1 MKHQE
6 ISSLIWNICDDVL
19 RGLFKPHEY
28 GDVIIPFVVLRRLD
42 CIIEPYKDDI
52 ISLHNELKNDIDDIS
67 PIIKKKTGLVFYNH
81 SNYDLNRLK
90 GDTNGL
96 KLNFNNYINGYSP
109 NVFEILENFQ
119 LEKPVEKLLKN
130 NKLYLLI
137 DKLSEVDFHPNV
149 VDNHMMG
156 MVFEELL
163 RKFSEMSN
171 ETSGEHFSPKKVISL
186 LVSIVLSGG
195 KDNLKGDGLIRSMFD
210 CCCGTGGI
218 LTIGK
223 RWVEDNV
230 SEKIILNLFG
240 QELNPQTYSI
250 CKSDFLI
257 TGENP
262 DNIKLGSSLSN
273 DHFIGK
279 KFDYQITNPP
289 FGVSW
294 KSEEKFIITE
304 SENPNGRFSVGTPRS
319 SDGSLLFL
327 QHLISKFKDDNSR
340 IGIVFNGSPLFSGD
354 SGSGESEIRKWIIE
368 NDWLECIVQLPD
380 QLFYNTGITTYLW
393 ILSKKKSKVR
403 RGKIQLIDGSN
414 QYYQLKKSLGNKR
427 KEISEEGINYI
438 LKVYQEFKENE
449 ISKIYPN
456 EFFGYTKIVIEQPL
470 FKDGKIVLDKNGKP
484 KPDSSLR
491 DTERIPLIKI
501 NKPEIIEKEI
511 IEKVKNVGIDKFVD
525 FKKVGQNWVK
535 WFNEKK
541 EEEILNNE
549 ITTLLNNSN
558 IDIPKPEPT
567 SEEQIEK
574 YRNEGWIPISEF
586 NENDGMSDVRYING
600 EEWVLPFDRTE
611 VFEVLKYET
620 NNIDDYFEKEVK
632 PHLPNSW
639 VDKDKTSVGYEIN
652 FTKYF
657 YQYKPLRSVQDV
669 LKDLMDLEKESDGL
683 MNELIK

>member
-28 GDVIIPFVVLRRLD
+28 GDVIIPFIVLRRLD
-42 CIIEPYKDDI
+42 CIIEPNKDYV
-52 ISLHNELKNDIDDIS
+52 ISLYQELKNDIDDIS

-90 GDTNGL
+90 GDTNNL
-96 KLNFNNYINGYSP
+96 KLNFNNYINGYSQ
-109 NVFEILENFQ
+109 NVFEILEHFQ

-137 DKLSEVDFHPNV
+137 DKLTEVDFHPQV

-156 MVFEELL
+156 MIFEELL
-163 RKFSEMSN
+163 RRFSEMSN
-171 ETSGEHFSPKKVISL
+171 ETSGEHYTPRDIITL
-186 LVSIVLSGG
+186 LVSLVLSGG
-195 KDNLKGDGLIRSMFD
+195 KENLKGEGLIRSIFD
-210 CCCGTGGI
+210 CCSGTGGI

-223 RWVEDNV
+223 RWIEENISD
-230 SEKIILNLFG
+230 KIIINLFG

-273 DHFIGK
+273 DHYTGK

-294 KSEEKFIITE
+294 KSEEDFVKTE
-304 SENPNGRFSVGTPRS
+304 SQNPNGRFSVGTPRS

-354 SGSGESEIRKWIIE
+354 SGSGESEIRRWIIE

-380 QLFYNTGITTYLW
+380 QLFFNTGITTCLW
-393 ILSKKKSKVR
+393 ILGKKKSKER
-403 RGKIQLIDGSN
+403 RGKIQLIDSSN
-414 QYYQLKKSLGNKR
+414 YFRPLKKSLGSKR
-427 KEISEEGINYI
+427 KEISEQGRNYI
-438 LKVYQEFKENE
+438 LKVYEDFKENE

-456 EFFGYTKIVIEQPL
+456 EFFGYKKLTIEQPL
-470 FKDGKIVLDKNGKP
+470 VQDGKVVMDKKGKM
-484 KPDSSLR
+484 KPDGSLR
-491 DTERIPLIKI
+491 DTERIPL
-501 NKPEIIEKEI
+501 
-511 IEKVKNVGIDKFVD
+511 DVD
-525 FKKVGQNWVK
+525 
-535 WFNEKK
+535 
-541 EEEILNNE
+541 
-549 ITTLLNNSN
+549 
-558 IDIPKPEPT
+558 
-567 SEEQIEK
+567 
-574 YRNEGWIPISEF
+574 
-586 NENDGMSDVRYING
+586 
-600 EEWVLPFDRTE
+600 
-611 VFEVLKYET
+611 
-620 NNIDDYFEKEVK
+620 IDDYFEREVK

-639 VDKDKTSVGYEIN
+639 VDKDKTQVGYEIN

-657 YQYKPLRSVQDV
+657 YKYTPLRSVQDV
-669 LKDLMDLEKESDGL
+669 LKDLLELEKESDGL
-683 MNELIK
+683 MNELVK

>member
-1 MKHQE
+1 MKHQV

-28 GDVIIPFVVLRRLD
+28 GDVIIPFIVLRRLD
-42 CIIEPYKDDI
+42 CIIEPHKEEV
-52 ISLHNELKNDIDDIS
+52 ISLYQQLKNDIDDIS

-90 GDTNGL
+90 GDTSHL
-96 KLNFNNYINGYSP
+96 KINFNNYINGYSQ
-109 NVFEILENFQ
+109 NVFEILEHFQ

-149 VDNHMMG
+149 VDNHTMG
-156 MVFEELL
+156 MIFEELL

-171 ETSGEHFSPKKVISL
+171 ETSGEHYTPRDIITL
-186 LVSIVLSGG
+186 LVSIVLSGS
-195 KDNLKGDGLIRSMFD
+195 KENLKGEGLIRSIFD

-223 RWVEDNV
+223 KWIEENV
-230 SEKIILNLFG
+230 SEKIIINLFG

-262 DNIKLGSSLSN
+262 DNIKLGSSLSD
-273 DHFIGK
+273 DHYTGK

-294 KSEEKFIITE
+294 KSEEKFVKTE
-304 SENPNGRFSVGTPRS
+304 SENPNGRFSVGTPRTT
-319 SDGSLLFL
+319 DGSLLFL

-368 NDWLECIVQLPD
+368 NDWLECVVQLPD
-380 QLFYNTGITTYLW
+380 QLFFNTGITTYLW
-393 ILSKKKSKVR
+393 ILSKKKSKER

-414 QYYQLKKSLGNKR
+414 HYRPLKKSLGSKR
-427 KEISEEGINYI
+427 KEVSEKGKEYI
-438 LKVYQEFKENE
+438 LKVYNDFKEND

-456 EFFGYTKIVIEQPL
+456 EFFGYRKLTIEQPL
-470 FKDGKIVLDKNGKP
+470 VQDGKVVVDKKGNM
-484 KPDSSLR
+484 KPDGSLR
-491 DTERIPLIKI
+491 DTERIPL
-501 NKPEIIEKEI
+501 
-511 IEKVKNVGIDKFVD
+511 DVD
-525 FKKVGQNWVK
+525 
-535 WFNEKK
+535 
-541 EEEILNNE
+541 
-549 ITTLLNNSN
+549 
-558 IDIPKPEPT
+558 
-567 SEEQIEK
+567 
-574 YRNEGWIPISEF
+574 
-586 NENDGMSDVRYING
+586 
-600 EEWVLPFDRTE
+600 
-611 VFEVLKYET
+611 
-620 NNIDDYFEKEVK
+620 IDDYFDKEVK

-639 VDKDKTSVGYEIN
+639 VDKDKTQVGYEIN

-657 YQYKPLRSVQDV
+657 YQYKPLRSVNDV
-669 LKDLMDLEKESDGL
+669 LNDLMNLEKESDGL
-683 MNELIK
+683 MKELIK

>member
-19 RGLFKPHEY
+19 RGLIKPHQY
-28 GDVIIPFVVLRRLD
+28 GDLIIPFIVLRRLD
-42 CIIEPYKDDI
+42 CIIEPHKEEV
-52 ISLHNELKNDIDDIS
+52 ISLYQQLKNDIDDIS
-67 PIIKKKTGLVFYNH
+67 PIIKKKTGLVFYNY

-90 GDTNGL
+90 GDPNNL
-96 KLNFNNYINGYSP
+96 KLNFNNYINGYSQ
-109 NVFEILENFQ
+109 NVFDILEHFQ
-119 LEKPVEKLLKN
+119 LEKPVEVLLKN

-149 VDNHMMG
+149 VDNHTMG
-156 MVFEELL
+156 MIFEELL
-163 RKFSEMSN
+163 RRFSEMSN
-171 ETSGEHFSPKKVISL
+171 ETSGEHYTPRDIITL
-186 LVSIVLSGG
+186 LVSIVLSGS
-195 KDNLKGDGLIRSMFD
+195 KENLKGEGLIRSIFD

-223 RWVEDNV
+223 KWIEENV
-230 SEKIILNLFG
+230 SEKIIINLFG

-262 DNIKLGSSLSN
+262 DNIKLGSSLSD
-273 DHFIGK
+273 DHYTGK

-294 KSEEKFIITE
+294 KSEEKFVKTE

-380 QLFYNTGITTYLW
+380 QLFFNTGITSFLW
-393 ILSKKKSKVR
+393 ILSKKKSKQR

-414 QYYQLKKSLGNKR
+414 YFRPLKKPLGSKR
-427 KEISEEGINYI
+427 KEISEQGRNYL
-438 LKVYQEFKENE
+438 LKVYEDFKENE

-456 EFFGYTKIVIEQPL
+456 EFFGYRKLTIEQPL
-470 FKDGKIVLDKNGKP
+470 VQDGKMVLDKKGNI

-491 DTERIPLIKI
+491 DTERIPLDV
-501 NKPEIIEKEI
+501 II
-511 IEKVKNVGIDKFVD
+511 D
-525 FKKVGQNWVK
+525 
-535 WFNEKK
+535 
-541 EEEILNNE
+541 
-549 ITTLLNNSN
+549 
-558 IDIPKPEPT
+558 
-567 SEEQIEK
+567 
-574 YRNEGWIPISEF
+574 EF
-586 NENDGMSDVRYING
+586 
-600 EEWVLPFDRTE
+600 
-611 VFEVLKYET
+611 
-620 NNIDDYFEKEVK
+620 FEKEVK

-657 YQYKPLRSVQDV
+657 YQYKPLRSVKDV
-669 LKDLMDLEKESDGL
+669 LNDLMNLEKESDGL
-683 MNELIK
+683 MKELIK

>member
-28 GDVIIPFVVLRRLD
+28 GDVIIPFIVLRRLD
-42 CIIEPYKDDI
+42 CIIEPYKDEI
-52 ISLHNELKNDIDDIS
+52 ISIHNELKNDIDDIS
-67 PIIKKKTGLVFYNH
+67 PIIKKKTGLVFYNY

-96 KLNFNNYINGYSP
+96 KLNFNNYINGYSQ
-109 NVFEILENFQ
+109 NVFEILEHFQ

-149 VDNHMMG
+149 VDNHTMG
-156 MVFEELL
+156 MIFEELL

-171 ETSGEHFSPKKVISL
+171 ETSGEHYSPRDIISL
-186 LVSIVLSGG
+186 LVSLVLSGG
-195 KDNLKGDGLIRSMFD
+195 KENLKGEGLIRSMFD

-223 RWVEDNV
+223 KWIEENV
-230 SEKIILNLFG
+230 SEKIIINLFG

-262 DNIKLGSSLSN
+262 DNIKLGSSLSDDN
-273 DHFIGK
+273 FIGK

-294 KSEEKFIITE
+294 KSEEKFIKTE

-368 NDWLECIVQLPD
+368 NDWLECVVQLPD
-380 QLFYNTGITTYLW
+380 QLFFNTGITTYLW
-393 ILSKKKSKVR
+393 ILSKKKSKER

-414 QYYQLKKSLGNKR
+414 HYRPLKKSLGSKR
-427 KEISEEGINYI
+427 KEISETGKDYI
-438 LKVYQEFKENE
+438 LKVYNDFKENE

-456 EFFGYTKIVIEQPL
+456 DFFGYRKLTIEQPL
-470 FKDGKIVLDKNGKP
+470 VQDGKLVKDKKGNI
-484 KPDSSLR
+484 KPDGSLR
-491 DTERIPLIKI
+491 DTERIPL
-501 NKPEIIEKEI
+501 
-511 IEKVKNVGIDKFVD
+511 DVD
-525 FKKVGQNWVK
+525 
-535 WFNEKK
+535 
-541 EEEILNNE
+541 
-549 ITTLLNNSN
+549 
-558 IDIPKPEPT
+558 IDI
-567 SEEQIEK
+567 
-574 YRNEGWIPISEF
+574 F
-586 NENDGMSDVRYING
+586 
-600 EEWVLPFDRTE
+600 
-611 VFEVLKYET
+611 
-620 NNIDDYFEKEVK
+620 FEKEVK

-639 VDKDKTSVGYEIN
+639 VDKNKTQIGYEIN

-657 YQYKPLRSVQDV
+657 YQYKHLRSVNDV
-669 LKDLMDLEKESDGL
+669 LNDLMNLEKESDGL
-683 MNELIK
+683 MKELIK

>member
-28 GDVIIPFVVLRRLD
+28 GDVIIPFIVLRRLD
-42 CIIEPYKDDI
+42 CIIEPHKEEV
-52 ISLHNELKNDIDDIS
+52 ISLYQQLKNDIDDIS

-96 KLNFNNYINGYSP
+96 KLNFNNYINGYSQ
-109 NVFEILENFQ
+109 NVFEILEHFQ

-149 VDNHMMG
+149 VDNHTMG
-156 MVFEELL
+156 MIFEELL

-171 ETSGEHFSPKKVISL
+171 ETSGEHYTPRDIITL
-186 LVSIVLSGG
+186 LVSIVLSGS
-195 KDNLKGDGLIRSMFD
+195 KENLKGEGLIRSIFD

-223 RWVEDNV
+223 KWIEENV
-230 SEKIILNLFG
+230 SEKIIINLFG

-262 DNIKLGSSLSN
+262 DNIKLGSSLSD
-273 DHFIGK
+273 DHYTGK

-294 KSEEKFIITE
+294 KSEEKFVKTE
-304 SENPNGRFSVGTPRS
+304 SENPNGRFSVGTPRTT
-319 SDGSLLFL
+319 DGSLLFL

-368 NDWLECIVQLPD
+368 NDWLECVVQLPD
-380 QLFYNTGITTYLW
+380 QLFFNTGITTYLW
-393 ILSKKKSKVR
+393 ILSKKKSKER

-414 QYYQLKKSLGNKR
+414 HYRPLKKSLGSKR
-427 KEISEEGINYI
+427 KEVSEKGKEYI
-438 LKVYQEFKENE
+438 LKVYNDFKEND

-456 EFFGYTKIVIEQPL
+456 EFFGYRKLTIEQPL
-470 FKDGKIVLDKNGKP
+470 VQDGKVVVDKKGNM
-484 KPDSSLR
+484 KPDGSLR
-491 DTERIPLIKI
+491 DTERIPLD
-501 NKPEIIEKEI
+501 
-511 IEKVKNVGIDKFVD
+511 ID
-525 FKKVGQNWVK
+525 
-535 WFNEKK
+535 
-541 EEEILNNE
+541 
-549 ITTLLNNSN
+549 
-558 IDIPKPEPT
+558 
-567 SEEQIEK
+567 
-574 YRNEGWIPISEF
+574 
-586 NENDGMSDVRYING
+586 
-600 EEWVLPFDRTE
+600 
-611 VFEVLKYET
+611 
-620 NNIDDYFEKEVK
+620 IDDYFDNEVK
-632 PHLPNSW
+632 PYLPNSW
-639 VDKDKTSVGYEIN
+639 VDKDKTQVGYEIN

-657 YQYKPLRSVQDV
+657 YQYKPLRSVNDV
-669 LKDLMDLEKESDGL
+669 LNDLMNLEKESDGL
-683 MNELIK
+683 MKELIK

>member
-28 GDVIIPFVVLRRLD
+28 GDVIIPFIVLRRLD
-42 CIIEPYKDDI
+42 CIIEPHKEEV
-52 ISLHNELKNDIDDIS
+52 ISLYQQLKNDIDDIS

-96 KLNFNNYINGYSP
+96 KLNFNNYINGYSQ
-109 NVFEILENFQ
+109 NVFEILEHFQ

-137 DKLSEVDFHPNV
+137 DKLTEVDFHPNV
-149 VDNHMMG
+149 VDNHTMG
-156 MVFEELL
+156 MIFEELL

-171 ETSGEHFSPKKVISL
+171 ETSGEHYTPRDIITL
-186 LVSIVLSGG
+186 LVSIVLSGS
-195 KDNLKGDGLIRSMFD
+195 KENLKGEGLIRSIFD

-223 RWVEDNV
+223 KWIEENV
-230 SEKIILNLFG
+230 SEKIIINLFG

-262 DNIKLGSSLSN
+262 DNIKLGSSLSD
-273 DHFIGK
+273 DHYTGK

-294 KSEEKFIITE
+294 KSEEKFVKSE

-368 NDWLECIVQLPD
+368 NDWLECVVQLPD
-380 QLFYNTGITTYLW
+380 QLFFNTGITTYLW
-393 ILSKKKSKVR
+393 ILSKKKSKER

-414 QYYQLKKSLGNKR
+414 HYRPLKKSLGSKR
-427 KEISEEGINYI
+427 KEVSEKGKEYI
-438 LKVYQEFKENE
+438 LKVYNDFKEND

-456 EFFGYTKIVIEQPL
+456 EFFGYRKLTIEQPL
-470 FKDGKIVLDKNGKP
+470 VQDGKVVVDKKGNM
-484 KPDSSLR
+484 KPDGSLR
-491 DTERIPLIKI
+491 DTERIPLD
-501 NKPEIIEKEI
+501 
-511 IEKVKNVGIDKFVD
+511 VDID
-525 FKKVGQNWVK
+525 
-535 WFNEKK
+535 E
-541 EEEILNNE
+541 
-549 ITTLLNNSN
+549 
-558 IDIPKPEPT
+558 
-567 SEEQIEK
+567 
-574 YRNEGWIPISEF
+574 Y
-586 NENDGMSDVRYING
+586 
-600 EEWVLPFDRTE
+600 FD
-611 VFEVLKYET
+611 
-620 NNIDDYFEKEVK
+620 KEVK

-639 VDKDKTSVGYEIN
+639 LDKDKTQVGYEIN

-657 YQYKPLRSVQDV
+657 YQYKPLRSVNDV
-669 LKDLMDLEKESDGL
+669 LNDLMNLEKESDGL
-683 MNELIK
+683 MKELIK

>member
-19 RGLFKPHEY
+19 RGLIKPHQY
-28 GDVIIPFVVLRRLD
+28 GDLIIPFIVLRRLD
-42 CIIEPYKDDI
+42 CIIEPHKEEV
-52 ISLHNELKNDIDDIS
+52 ISLYQQLKNDIDDIS
-67 PIIKKKTGLVFYNH
+67 PIIKKKTGLVFYNY

-90 GDTNGL
+90 GDPNNL
-96 KLNFNNYINGYSP
+96 KLNFNNYINGYSQ
-109 NVFEILENFQ
+109 NVFDILEHFQ
-119 LEKPVEKLLKN
+119 LEKPVEVLLKN

-149 VDNHMMG
+149 VDNHTMG
-156 MVFEELL
+156 MIFEELL
-163 RKFSEMSN
+163 RRFSEMSN
-171 ETSGEHFSPKKVISL
+171 ETSGEHYTPRDIITL
-186 LVSIVLSGG
+186 LVSIVLSGS
-195 KDNLKGDGLIRSMFD
+195 KENLKGEGLIRSIFD

-223 RWVEDNV
+223 KWIEENV
-230 SEKIILNLFG
+230 SEKIIINLFG

-262 DNIKLGSSLSN
+262 DNIKLGSSLSD
-273 DHFIGK
+273 DHYTGK

-294 KSEEKFIITE
+294 KSEEKYVKTE

-368 NDWLECIVQLPD
+368 NDWLECVVQLPD
-380 QLFYNTGITTYLW
+380 QLFFNTGITTYLW
-393 ILSKKKSKVR
+393 ILSKKKSKER

-414 QYYQLKKSLGNKR
+414 HYRPLKKSLGSKR
-427 KEISEEGINYI
+427 KEISEKGKEYI
-438 LKVYQEFKENE
+438 LKVYNDFKEND

-456 EFFGYTKIVIEQPL
+456 EFFGYRKLTIEQPL
-470 FKDGKIVLDKNGKP
+470 VQDGKVVMDKKGNM
-484 KPDSSLR
+484 KPDGSLR
-491 DTERIPLIKI
+491 DSERIPL
-501 NKPEIIEKEI
+501 
-511 IEKVKNVGIDKFVD
+511 DVD
-525 FKKVGQNWVK
+525 
-535 WFNEKK
+535 
-541 EEEILNNE
+541 
-549 ITTLLNNSN
+549 
-558 IDIPKPEPT
+558 
-567 SEEQIEK
+567 
-574 YRNEGWIPISEF
+574 
-586 NENDGMSDVRYING
+586 
-600 EEWVLPFDRTE
+600 
-611 VFEVLKYET
+611 
-620 NNIDDYFEKEVK
+620 IDDYFEKEVK

-639 VDKDKTSVGYEIN
+639 VDKDKTQVGYEIN

-657 YQYKPLRSVQDV
+657 YQYKPLRSVNDV
-669 LKDLMDLEKESDGL
+669 LNDLMNLEKESDGL
-683 MNELIK
+683 MKELIK

>member
-1 MKHQE
+1 MSGKHQE
-6 ISSLIWNICDDVL
+6 VSSLIWNICDDVL

-28 GDVIIPFVVLRRLD
+28 GDVIIPFIVLRRLD
-42 CIIEPYKDDI
+42 CIIEPHKEDV
-52 ISLHNELKNDIDDIS
+52 ISIHKQLKNDIDDIS
-67 PIIKKKTGLVFYNH
+67 PIIKKKTGLVFHNH
-81 SNYDLNRLK
+81 SDFDLNRLK
-90 GDTNGL
+90 GDTNNL
-96 KLNFNNYINGYSP
+96 KLNFNNYINGYSQ
-109 NVFEILENFQ
+109 NVFEILEHFQ

-137 DKLSEVDFHPNV
+137 DKLTEVDFHPQV

-156 MVFEELL
+156 MIFEELL
-163 RKFSEMSN
+163 RRFSEMSN
-171 ETSGEHFSPKKVISL
+171 ETSGEHYTPRDIITL
-186 LVSIVLSGG
+186 LVSLVLSGG
-195 KDNLKGDGLIRSMFD
+195 KENLKGEGLIRSIFD
-210 CCCGTGGI
+210 CCSGTGGI

-223 RWVEDNV
+223 RWIEENISD
-230 SEKIILNLFG
+230 KIIINLFG

-294 KSEEKFIITE
+294 KSEEDFVKTE

-380 QLFYNTGITTYLW
+380 QLFFNTGITTYLW
-393 ILSKKKSKVR
+393 ILGKRKSKQR
-403 RGKIQLIDGSN
+403 QGKIQLIDGSN
-414 QYYQLKKSLGNKR
+414 YFRPLKKSLGSKR
-427 KEISEEGINYI
+427 KEISEKGRNYI
-438 LKVYQEFKENE
+438 LKVYQDFTENE

-456 EFFGYTKIVIEQPL
+456 EFFGYKKLTIEQPMVQ
-470 FKDGKIVLDKNGKP
+470 DGKLVLDKKGNP
-484 KPDSSLR
+484 KPDGSLR
-491 DTERIPLIKI
+491 DTERIPL
-501 NKPEIIEKEI
+501 
-511 IEKVKNVGIDKFVD
+511 DVD
-525 FKKVGQNWVK
+525 
-535 WFNEKK
+535 
-541 EEEILNNE
+541 
-549 ITTLLNNSN
+549 
-558 IDIPKPEPT
+558 
-567 SEEQIEK
+567 
-574 YRNEGWIPISEF
+574 
-586 NENDGMSDVRYING
+586 
-600 EEWVLPFDRTE
+600 
-611 VFEVLKYET
+611 
-620 NNIDDYFEKEVK
+620 IDDYFEKEVK
-632 PHLPNSW
+632 PHLPKSW
-639 VDKDKTSVGYEIN
+639 VDKDKTQVGYEIN

-657 YQYKPLRSVQDV
+657 YKYTPLRSVQDV
-669 LKDLMDLEKESDGL
+669 LKDLLELEKESDGL